1 MSKRTFA
8 ALSILVLWLGAC
20 SVTPYASDPLGLKA
34 AAGRKDRAAAVDIE
48 LARQSA
54 ALEAERAR
62 LALQGTATMQGLE
75 VQATQTA
82 MAAQAQATAYAATP
96 TAQAIQATATA
107 IQARATNAASVEEL
121 RAYTQMGW
129 ALLPL
134 CSLGV
139 LAVIILTFLGKGIAY
154 YWEAYIRNNSVIE
167 RRAGT
172 VAWVEDDNGTMMP
185 VLLGEVLTPPRLPQ
199 IAPRITV
206 SRLPSLPEP
215 GRDEV
220 ERLTASGSVLASPPV
235 RSPGVRELALDLLW
249 QAQQEQGPTGTAIPG
264 WRRLSGFN
272 SKRWQRVLAA
282 LRAAGIAI
290 ETTHDGTFLQ
300 GVTVGDLHYQ
310 IDTGVV
316 KVRPAPVDDDDP
328 EDA

>member
-8 ALSILVLWLGAC
+8 ALSILVLWLSAC

-34 AAGRKDRAAAVDIE
+34 AAERKDRAAAVDIE
-48 LARQSA
+48 LARQAA

-62 LALQGTATMQGLE
+62 LSLQGTATMQALE

-82 MAAQAQATAYAATP
+82 IAAQVQATAYAATP

-107 IQARATNAASVEEL
+107 IQARATHAANVEEL
-121 RAYTQMGW
+121 RSYTEMGW

-134 CSLGV
+134 CGLGF
-139 LAVIILTFLGKGIAY
+139 LAFVILSFLWKGVSY
-154 YWEAYIRNNSVIE
+154 YWEAYIRRNSVIE

-185 VLLGEVLTPPRLPQ
+185 VLIGEMLTPPRVPQ

-206 SRLPSLPEP
+206 NHGGSLPAP
-215 GRDEV
+215 DKDPV
-220 ERLTASGSVLASPPV
+220 YKLTASGSVLASPVV

-249 QAQQEQGPTGTAIPG
+249 QAQQSEGPTGTAIPG
-264 WRRLSGFN
+264 WRKLSGFD
-272 SKRWQRVLAA
+272 SKKWQRVIAA
-282 LRAAGIAI
+282 LRAAGVEI
-290 ETTHDGTFLQ
+290 ETTHEGSFLQ

-310 IDTGVV
+310 IDTGAV
-316 KVRPAPVDDDDP
+316 KVRPTPVSDETP
-328 EDA
+328 EDT